1 MIAFVKGIL
10 ESITDRGCLVD
21 VNGVGYEVHM
31 PASQV
36 GRLPAPG
43 EPVTLYTWH
52 LQREDGVQLFGF
64 LAPEDR
70 SLFKLLLGVTA
81 VGPKSALAVL
91 SALTLAQLEDVVV
104 RQDAAALS
112 RIPGI
117 GRKTSERLLLELKDK
132 LKATTV
138 SLAPLP
144 AAEQETLA
152 EALEALASLGYSR
165 TQGRQALQ
173 KVAAEA
179 LPVGQ
184 TIEARLAEWVRR
196 ALRFL

>member
-10 ESITDRGCLVD
+10 ESVADHGCLVD
-21 VNGVGYEVHM
+21 VNGVGYEVQM
-31 PASQV
+31 PLSQI

-70 SLFKLLLGVTA
+70 GLFKLLLGVTA

-91 SALTLAQLEDVVV
+91 SALTLAQLEEVVA
-104 RQDAAALS
+104 RQDAATLS

-132 LKATTV
+132 LKTATR
-138 SLAPLP
+138 SLPPLP

-165 TQGRQALQ
+165 TQARQALQ
-173 KVAAEA
+173 KVASEA
-179 LPVGQ
+179 LPAGAS
-184 TIEARLAEWVRR
+184 TEARLAEWVRR